1 MAKEAEV
8 LQEFRISNFV
18 FRVLYFESG
27 RAVMT
32 GDSNDN
38 EKQAVRMEL
47 KYCER
52 CGGLWLR
59 KYGAEVVY
67 CGSCQREVADLPVPK
82 KKPQRVKVPVGPR
95 AVMDEYGIDGTD
107 GEARGDTTEFEAA
120 GGVA

>member
-1 MAKEAEV
+1 
-8 LQEFRISNFV
+8 
-18 FRVLYFESG
+18 
-27 RAVMT
+27 MT

-59 KYGAEVVY
+59 KYGVGVVY
-67 CGSCQREVADLPVPK
+67 CESCQREVDDLPVPK

-95 AVMDEYGIDGTD
+95 TVMDEYGIGGT
-107 GEARGDTTEFEAA
+107 GEEPREDTTEFEAA